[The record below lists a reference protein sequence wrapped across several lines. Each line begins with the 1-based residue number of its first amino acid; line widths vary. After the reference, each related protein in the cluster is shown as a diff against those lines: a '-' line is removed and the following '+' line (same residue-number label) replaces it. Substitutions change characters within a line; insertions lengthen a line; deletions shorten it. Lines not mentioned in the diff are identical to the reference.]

1 MFTRCMKQVL
11 NKLNI
16 QIHRDKELQ
25 VQVFVLSWNSF
36 FSGQNKGIDNNKD
49 EA

>member
-1 MFTRCMKQVL
+1 MFTRSIKQVW

-16 QIHRDKELQ
+16 QIHWDTEL
-25 VQVFVLSWNSF
+25 QVFVLSW
-36 FSGQNKGIDNNKD
+36 NKGIDNNKD